1 MLDLLSLQGLRFL
14 LKSATTIELKQGLE
28 LNFLN
33 LSRMLQLALSHTHW
47 QAHQL
52 NIERGVF
59 SSGIFHSHWS
69 IAQTNR
75 ESQSMHWLIMH
86 ADQVIGEVA
95 QMTANIKI
103 QKTGAEV
110 ASYAEAMARF

>member
-1 MLDLLSLQGLRFL
+1 MLGLLSLQGLRFL
-14 LKSATTIELKQGLE
+14 LKSATTIELKQGFE
-28 LNFLN
+28 LNFLK
-33 LSRMLQLALSHTHW
+33 LLRMLPLVLSHIHW

-69 IAQTNR
+69 IARTNR

-86 ADQVIGEVA
+86 ADQVIGGFA

-110 ASYAEAMARF
+110 ASYAEAVARF

>member
-1 MLDLLSLQGLRFL
+1 VLDLLSLQGLRFL

-33 LSRMLQLALSHTHW
+33 LSRMLQLVLSHTHW

-95 QMTANIKI
+95 
-103 QKTGAEV
+103 
-110 ASYAEAMARF
+110 

>member
-1 MLDLLSLQGLRFL
+1 MLL
-14 LKSATTIELKQGLE
+14 
-28 LNFLN
+28 
-33 LSRMLQLALSHTHW
+33 RMLQLVLSHTRW

-69 IAQTNR
+69 IARTNR

-86 ADQVIGEVA
+86 ADQVIGGVA
-95 QMTANIKI
+95 QMSANIKI
-103 QKTGAEV
+103 QKTDAEI
-110 ASYAEAMARF
+110 ASCAEAIVRFRSRALAAVMLAKSPRCRPSEGGEF

>member
-1 MLDLLSLQGLRFL
+1 VLGLLSLQSLRFL

-28 LNFLN
+28 PNFLK
-33 LSRMLQLALSHTHW
+33 LLRMLPLVLSHTHW

-59 SSGIFHSHWS
+59 SSGTFHSHWS
-69 IAQTNR
+69 IARTNR

-86 ADQVIGEVA
+86 ANQVIGEVA
-95 QMTANIKI
+95 QMTANAAPEW
-103 QKTGAEV
+103 QAESLGRRNQEMMV
-110 ASYAEAMARF
+110 A

>member
-1 MLDLLSLQGLRFL
+1 VLDLLSLQALRFS
-14 LKSATTIELKQGLE
+14 LKLATTIELKQGLE
-28 LNFLN
+28 PNFLK
-33 LSRMLQLALSHTHW
+33 LLRMLQLVLSHTHW
-47 QAHQL
+47 QAHQR
-52 NIERGVF
+52 NIEHGVF
-59 SSGIFHSHWS
+59 FSGIFHSHWS

-86 ADQVIGEVA
+86 ADQVIGGVA

-110 ASYAEAMARF
+110 ASYAEAMTRF

>member
-1 MLDLLSLQGLRFL
+1 VFDLFSLQGLRFS
-14 LKSATTIELKQGLE
+14 LKLATTIELKQSLE
-28 LNFLN
+28 PNFLK
-33 LSRMLQLALSHTHW
+33 LLRLLQLVLSHTHW
-47 QAHQL
+47 QAHQR

-59 SSGIFHSHWS
+59 FSGIFHSPWS

-86 ADQVIGEVA
+86 ADQVIGGLA

-110 ASYAEAMARF
+110 ASYAKAMARF